1 MYRTETGQASGL
13 AETIRQHTSG
23 PCWPRDRERL
33 STEASGSCT
42 GAGGEAASPL
52 TEENAMTIPPGL
64 AEALLATASD
74 AIIATDRDGLVTFWN
89 PGAARIFGFTAAEAT
104 GGSLDIIIP
113 ENLRARHWDGYRQ
126 VMATGESRYGQG
138 DLLAVP
144 ALTKEGRRI
153 SVEFTI
159 VMLRDAQG
167 RPAGTAAILRDVTKA
182 FEEKLRL
189 RKAAAQ
195 LAKAP

>member
-1 MYRTETGQASGL
+1 MYKTETGQASEL
-13 AETIRQHTSG
+13 AKTIRQQTSG
-23 PCWPRDRERL
+23 PCWPRDSE
-33 STEASGSCT
+33 SGQPQ
-42 GAGGEAASPL
+42 GEPAAS
-52 TEENAMTIPPGL
+52 TRTGETAMTIPPGL
-64 AEALLATASD
+64 ADALLATASD

-89 PGAARIFGFTAAEAT
+89 PGAARIFGFTTMEAM
-104 GGSLDIIIP
+104 GQSLDIIIP

-126 VMATGESRYGQG
+126 VMITGESRYGQG

-144 ALTKEGRRI
+144 ALTKDGRRI

-159 VMLRDAQG
+159 VMLRDTQG
-167 RPAGTAAILRDVTKA
+167 RPAGTAAILRDVTKS

-195 LAKAP
+195 LAKAV